1 MSNTPSF
8 GITLAKLRSNAK
20 LTQEQLAKNSGLHRT
35 TISDIERDV
44 LSPSLEN
51 IKRIA
56 EALNVEL
63 YELFTPQ
70 SQKQSYKIHQPIN
83 GTLGEYFIA
92 ELESNQYKRA
102 FITAAYAKIS
112 GISRIKSALKTF
124 KSNGGEINCFIGID
138 QFNTTYEA
146 LAELLSLSD
155 NLYVIHNESFSHTYH
170 PKVYMLDNNTSNPN
184 KVWLAIGSNNLTA
197 GGLFINYE
205 SCNIDIL
212 DLRSTYDKKGYD
224 DTLQLFKRF
233 SDNTINLS
241 LLINSNA
248 TLDKLFDN
256 NYIKKERQVRITS
269 FKSFSKSNK
278 EILFGKESFKA
289 PIGET
294 CFTTEIKEST
304 AKYHFDEIHNKTSIP
319 DDLIPSMNVLQEIIS
334 DSSVEETFWF
344 EMRKSTGGSRNILDL
359 SSTAKLRSGSVYN
372 TRYYN
377 GNPDIIHGGI
387 KFFDM
392 NSNQHN
398 ATKDITISFNGNDYF
413 PSTIL
418 YAPNNQSWRIQLKGE
433 SPTDTLALSEYGRS
447 TFMNNILIFH
457 KISSDYYVLEVME
470 SSQLNNLISSSTFYA
485 TNGTPK
491 TSKLFGKLK

>member
-1 MSNTPSF
+1 MSNFYSF
-8 GITLAKLRSNAK
+8 GSTIAKLRSNAN

-56 EALNVEL
+56 KALNVEL
-63 YELFTPQ
+63 YELFAPQ

-83 GTLGEYFIA
+83 GTLGESFIA
-92 ELESNQYKRA
+92 ELESNQYKRV

-112 GISRIKSALKTF
+112 GVSRIKSALKTF

-138 QFNTTYEA
+138 QSNTTYEA
-146 LAELLSLSD
+146 LAELLLLSD
-155 NLYVIHNESFSHTYH
+155 NLYVIHNENFSHTYH

-184 KVWLAIGSNNLTA
+184 KAWLAIGSNNLTA

-205 SCNIDIL
+205 SCSIDIL
-212 DLRSTYDKKGYD
+212 DLRNIYDKKGYD
-224 DTLQLFKRF
+224 DTLQLFKNF
-233 SDNTINLS
+233 SDNTTKLS
-241 LLINSNA
+241 LLIDSND
-248 TLDKLFDN
+248 TLDKLIDN

-269 FKSFSKSNK
+269 LKSFSKNNK
-278 EILFGKESFKA
+278 EIMFGKESFKA
-289 PIGET
+289 PIAET
-294 CFTTEIKEST
+294 CFATEIKESST
-304 AKYHFDEIHNKTSIP
+304 EYNSDEIHNKTSIS
-319 DDLIPSMNVLQEIIS
+319 DDLIPSMNVLEEIIS
-334 DSSVEETFWF
+334 DSSIEETFWF

-359 SSTAKLRSGSVYN
+359 SSTAKLRGGSVSN
-372 TRYYN
+372 TKYYN
-377 GNPDIIHGGI
+377 GNSDIIHGGI

-392 NSNQHN
+392 DANQHT
-398 ATKDITISFNGNDYF
+398 ATKNITISFNGNEYF

-418 YAPNNQSWRIQLKGE
+418 YAQNNQSWRMQLKGE
-433 SPTDTLALSEYGRS
+433 SPTDTMALSEYGRS

-470 SSQLNNLISSSTFYA
+470 PSQLNNLISSSTFYA
-485 TNGTPK
+485 TNGTSK

>member
-1 MSNTPSF
+1 MSNSSSF
-8 GITLAKLRSNAK
+8 GSTIATLRSNAN

-56 EALNVEL
+56 KALNVEL
-63 YELFTPQ
+63 YELFAPQ
-70 SQKQSYKIHQPIN
+70 YQKQSYKIHQPIN
-83 GTLGEYFIA
+83 GTLGELLIT
-92 ELESNQYKRA
+92 ELESNQYKRF
-102 FITAAYAKIS
+102 FITVAYAKIS
-112 GISRIKSALKTF
+112 GVSRIKSALKTF

-155 NLYVIHNESFSHTYH
+155 NLYIIHNESFSHTYH
-170 PKVYMLDNNTSNPN
+170 PKIYMLDNNISNQN
-184 KVWLAIGSNNLTA
+184 KAWLAIGSNNLTA

-205 SCNIDIL
+205 SCSIDNL
-212 DLRSTYDKKGYD
+212 DLRNAYDKKGYD
-224 DTLQLFKRF
+224 NTLQLFKRF
-233 SDNTINLS
+233 SDNTTKLS
-241 LLINSNA
+241 LLIDSID
-248 TLDKLFDN
+248 TLDKLIDN

-269 FKSFSKSNK
+269 FKSFSKNTK
-278 EILFGKESFKA
+278 EIMFGKESFKA
-289 PIGET
+289 PIAEP
-294 CFTTEIKEST
+294 CVDTEIRENLT
-304 AKYHFDEIHNKTSIP
+304 EYHSNELQDKTSIP
-319 DDLIPSMNVLQEIIS
+319 DDLIPSINVLQEIMS

-359 SSTAKLRSGSVYN
+359 SSTARLRGGSVSN

-377 GNPDIIHGGI
+377 GDPDIIHGGI

-392 NSNQHN
+392 DANQHT
-398 ATKDITISFNGNDYF
+398 ATKDVTISYNGNDYF

-433 SPTDTLALSEYGRS
+433 SPTDTMALSEYGRS
-447 TFMNNILIFH
+447 TFVNNILIFH
-457 KISSDYYVLEVME
+457 KISSDHYILEVME
-470 SSQLNNLISSSTFYA
+470 PSQLNNLISSSTFYA